1 MKQYDFRFDTKLIKS
16 FIGKTFTK
24 YKHADFI
31 VTDSVTG
38 ILGFEINQQVF
49 ELVNNYEAL
58 DYFGLDD
65 EATILSISKSNW
77 TEVESRFNND
87 IKETYINA
95 LVQKIILVNDH
106 TFSKNYD
113 MWETKAIFFCLKIL
127 KSVLKNRIVGF
138 QWKLKSIKDMI
149 Y

>member
-16 FIGKTFTK
+16 FLGKIFTK

-38 ILGFEINQQVF
+38 ILGIEINQQVF
-49 ELVNNYEAL
+49 ELVNNYEEL
-58 DYFGLDD
+58 DYFGLDG

-87 IKETYINA
+87 IKETYIDE
-95 LVQKIILVNDH
+95 VV
-106 TFSKNYD
+106 
-113 MWETKAIFFCLKIL
+113 
-127 KSVLKNRIVGF
+127 
-138 QWKLKSIKDMI
+138 
-149 Y
+149 